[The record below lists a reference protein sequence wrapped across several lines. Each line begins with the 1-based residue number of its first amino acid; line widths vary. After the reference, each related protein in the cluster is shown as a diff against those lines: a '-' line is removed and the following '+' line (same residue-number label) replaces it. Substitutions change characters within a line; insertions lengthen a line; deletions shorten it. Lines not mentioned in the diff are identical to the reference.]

1 MLSGVADRREK
12 PAGRGQI
19 VDRLRSNSRSYL
31 SKRIVN
37 MDRSDDFAADPC
49 NVRQY
54 PEFDHLLLQKKRL
67 IFGLPKKTEEVIMS
81 DENFDPEMNEDEESF
96 AAMFEASLEGMG
108 QQLEPG
114 KKIEA
119 TILQIG
125 AEWSF
130 LDVGQKG
137 EGVLASAEL
146 LNGDGEHQYAVGDKI
161 SAYFLSRA
169 GGELRFT
176 TKIGGTGSG
185 TEQLENAY
193 QAGIPVDGTIEKE
206 IKGGFEV
213 KLAGNVR
220 AFCPFSQTGMRQA
233 EPAELIGQSL
243 PFKISQFS
251 ERGRNVV
258 VSHRAILDEEREQL
272 RVGLRETL
280 KEGMVVKGT
289 VTNIRDFG
297 AFLDI
302 GGIEGLLPISEISY
316 GRIEDINEVLTLGQ
330 ELEVA
335 VKRIDWDN
343 NKFSFSLRDT
353 QADPWNK
360 VGSIYQVGQ
369 QYLGKVSRLAQFGAF
384 VTLEDGIDGLL
395 HISKLGDGQRIRHP
409 QDVVSVGQ
417 QIQIIVEKIDQAE
430 RRISLALAANK
441 DEVTETSYN
450 DQPLTTD
457 GLGTFGDLLKASQQR
472 KGDKKRK

>member
-1 MLSGVADRREK
+1 M
-12 PAGRGQI
+12 
-19 VDRLRSNSRSYL
+19 N
-31 SKRIVN
+31 
-37 MDRSDDFAADPC
+37 DD
-49 NVRQY
+49 
-54 PEFDHLLLQKKRL
+54 
-67 IFGLPKKTEEVIMS
+67 
-81 DENFDPEMNEDEESF
+81 NFTDDEMNEDEGSF
-96 AAMFEASLEGMG
+96 ADMFEASLAEVG
-108 QQLEPG
+108 QPLERG

-125 AEWSF
+125 SDWSF

-146 LNGDGEHQYAVGDKI
+146 LNGDGEHQYVVGDKI
-161 SAYFLSRA
+161 AAYFLSRS

-176 TKIGGTGSG
+176 TKIGGGGTG
-185 TEQLENAY
+185 TEQLETAY
-193 QAGIPVDGTIEKE
+193 QSGIPIDGTIEKE

-213 KLAGNVR
+213 KLAGNAR
-220 AFCPFSQTGMRQA
+220 AFCPFSQTGLRLA
-233 EPAELIGQSL
+233 EPADLIGQSL

-251 ERGRNVV
+251 ERGRNIV

-297 AFLDI
+297 AFVDI

-316 GRIEDINEVLTLGQ
+316 GRVEDVNDVLSLGQ

-353 QADPWNK
+353 QADPWQK

-369 QYLGKVSRLAQFGAF
+369 QYPGKVSRLAQFGAF

-417 QIQIIVEKIDQAE
+417 QIQIVVENIDQAE
-430 RRISLALAANK
+430 RRISLALAGNK
-441 DEVTETSYN
+441 DEVTETSYS
-450 DQPLTTD
+450 DQPAATA
-457 GLGTFGDLLKASQQR
+457 GLGTLGDLLKANQQKR
-472 KGDKKRK
+472 GHKKRR

>member
-1 MLSGVADRREK
+1 M
-12 PAGRGQI
+12 
-19 VDRLRSNSRSYL
+19 
-31 SKRIVN
+31 
-37 MDRSDDFAADPC
+37 SDD
-49 NVRQY
+49 
-54 PEFDHLLLQKKRL
+54 
-67 IFGLPKKTEEVIMS
+67 
-81 DENFDPEMNEDEESF
+81 NFTDDAMNDDEESF
-96 AAMFEASLEGMG
+96 AEMFEASLDGVGEP
-108 QQLEPG
+108 LVPG
-114 KKIEA
+114 KKIAA

-125 AEWSF
+125 SEWSF

-146 LNGDGEHQYAVGDKI
+146 LNGDGEHQYVVGDKI
-161 SAYFLSRA
+161 SAYFLSRS

-193 QAGIPVDGTIEKE
+193 QGGIPVDGTIEKE

-213 KLAGNVR
+213 KLAGNTR
-220 AFCPFSQTGMRQA
+220 AFCPFSQTGLRQA
-233 EPAELIGQSL
+233 EPADLIGQSL

-251 ERGRNVV
+251 ERGRNIV

-280 KEGMVVKGT
+280 KEGMVVRGT

-316 GRIEDINEVLTLGQ
+316 GRVEDINDILTLGQ

-353 QADPWNK
+353 QADPWKK
-360 VGSIYQVGQ
+360 VGSIYRVGQ
-369 QYLGKVSRLAQFGAF
+369 QYPGKVSRLAQFGAF
-384 VTLEDGIDGLL
+384 VTLEEGIDGLL

-409 QDVVSVGQ
+409 QDVISVGQ
-417 QIQIIVEKIDQAE
+417 KIEVLVEKIDQDE
-430 RRISLALAANK
+430 RRISLALAGNK
-441 DEVTETSYN
+441 DEEVETSYT
-450 DQPLTTD
+450 DQPATST
-457 GLGTFGDLLKASQQR
+457 GLGTLGDLLKMSQQKRTGR
-472 KGDKKRK
+472 KGIKK

>member
-1 MLSGVADRREK
+1 M
-12 PAGRGQI
+12 
-19 VDRLRSNSRSYL
+19 N
-31 SKRIVN
+31 
-37 MDRSDDFAADPC
+37 DD
-49 NVRQY
+49 
-54 PEFDHLLLQKKRL
+54 
-67 IFGLPKKTEEVIMS
+67 
-81 DENFDPEMNEDEESF
+81 NFTDDEMNEDEGSF
-96 AAMFEASLEGMG
+96 ADMFEASLAEVG
-108 QQLEPG
+108 QPLERG

-125 AEWSF
+125 SDWSF

-146 LNGDGEHQYAVGDKI
+146 LNGDGEHQYVVGDKI
-161 SAYFLSRA
+161 AAYFLSRS

-176 TKIGGTGSG
+176 TKIGGGGTG
-185 TEQLENAY
+185 TEQLETAY
-193 QAGIPVDGTIEKE
+193 QSGIPIDGTIEKE

-213 KLAGNVR
+213 KLAGNAR
-220 AFCPFSQTGMRQA
+220 AFCPFSQTGLRLA
-233 EPAELIGQSL
+233 EPADLIGQSL

-251 ERGRNVV
+251 ERGRNIV

-297 AFLDI
+297 AFVDI

-316 GRIEDINEVLTLGQ
+316 ARVEDVNDVLNLGQ

-369 QYLGKVSRLAQFGAF
+369 QYPGKVSRLAQFGAF
-384 VTLEDGIDGLL
+384 VTLEDGVDGLL

-417 QIQIIVEKIDQAE
+417 QLQIIVEKIDQAE
-430 RRISLALAANK
+430 KRISLALAGNTD
-441 DEVTETSYN
+441 DETETSYN
-450 DQPLTTD
+450 DQPAATA
-457 GLGTFGDLLKASQQR
+457 GLGTLGDLLKASQQKR
-472 KGDKKRK
+472 GHKKRR

>member
-1 MLSGVADRREK
+1 M
-12 PAGRGQI
+12 
-19 VDRLRSNSRSYL
+19 
-31 SKRIVN
+31 
-37 MDRSDDFAADPC
+37 SDD
-49 NVRQY
+49 
-54 PEFDHLLLQKKRL
+54 
-67 IFGLPKKTEEVIMS
+67 
-81 DENFDPEMNEDEESF
+81 NFTDDAMNDDEESF
-96 AAMFEASLEGMG
+96 AEMFEASLDGVGEP
-108 QQLEPG
+108 LVPG
-114 KKIEA
+114 KKIAA

-125 AEWSF
+125 SEWSF

-146 LNGDGEHQYAVGDKI
+146 LNGDGEHQYVVGDKI
-161 SAYFLSRA
+161 SAYFLSRS

-193 QAGIPVDGTIEKE
+193 QGGIPVDGTIEKE

-213 KLAGNVR
+213 KLAGNTR
-220 AFCPFSQTGMRQA
+220 AFCPFSQTGLRQA
-233 EPAELIGQSL
+233 EPVDLIGQSL

-251 ERGRNVV
+251 ERGRNIV

-280 KEGMVVKGT
+280 KEGMVVRGT

-316 GRIEDINEVLTLGQ
+316 GRVEDINDILTLGQ

-353 QADPWNK
+353 QADPWKK
-360 VGSIYQVGQ
+360 VGSIYRVGQ
-369 QYLGKVSRLAQFGAF
+369 QYPGKVSRLAQFGAF
-384 VTLEDGIDGLL
+384 VTLEEGIDGLL

-409 QDVVSVGQ
+409 QDVISVGQ
-417 QIQIIVEKIDQAE
+417 KIEVLVEKIDQDE
-430 RRISLALAANK
+430 RRISLALAGNK
-441 DEVTETSYN
+441 DEEVETSYT
-450 DQPLTTD
+450 DQPATST
-457 GLGTFGDLLKASQQR
+457 GLGTLGDLLKMSQQKRKSR
-472 KGDKKRK
+472 KGMKK

>member
-1 MLSGVADRREK
+1 M
-12 PAGRGQI
+12 
-19 VDRLRSNSRSYL
+19 N
-31 SKRIVN
+31 
-37 MDRSDDFAADPC
+37 DD
-49 NVRQY
+49 
-54 PEFDHLLLQKKRL
+54 
-67 IFGLPKKTEEVIMS
+67 
-81 DENFDPEMNEDEESF
+81 NFTDDEMNEDEGSF
-96 AAMFEASLEGMG
+96 AAMFEASQAEVGQPLER
-108 QQLEPG
+108 G

-125 AEWSF
+125 SDWSF

-146 LNGDGEHQYAVGDKI
+146 LNGDGEQQYVVGDKI
-161 SAYFLSRA
+161 SAYFLSRS

-176 TKIGGTGSG
+176 TKIGGGGTG
-185 TEQLENAY
+185 TEQLETAY
-193 QAGIPVDGTIEKE
+193 QSGIPIDGTIEKE

-233 EPAELIGQSL
+233 EPADLIGQNL

-251 ERGRNVV
+251 ERGRNIV

-272 RVGLRETL
+272 RVALRETL

-297 AFLDI
+297 AFVDI

-316 GRIEDINEVLTLGQ
+316 GRVEDINDVLSLGQ

-353 QADPWNK
+353 QADPWKK

-369 QYLGKVSRLAQFGAF
+369 QYPGKVSRLAQFGAF
-384 VTLEDGIDGLL
+384 VTLEDGVDGLL

-417 QIQIIVEKIDQAE
+417 QLQIIIENIDQAE
-430 RRISLALAANK
+430 KRISLALAGNK
-441 DEVTETSYN
+441 DDETETSYN
-450 DQPLTTD
+450 DQPATT
-457 GLGTFGDLLKASQQR
+457 GLGTLGDLLKASQQKR
-472 KGDKKRK
+472 GHKKRR

>member
-1 MLSGVADRREK
+1 M
-12 PAGRGQI
+12 
-19 VDRLRSNSRSYL
+19 N
-31 SKRIVN
+31 
-37 MDRSDDFAADPC
+37 DD
-49 NVRQY
+49 
-54 PEFDHLLLQKKRL
+54 
-67 IFGLPKKTEEVIMS
+67 
-81 DENFDPEMNEDEESF
+81 NFTDDEMNEDEGSF
-96 AAMFEASLEGMG
+96 ADMFEASLAEVG
-108 QQLEPG
+108 QPLERG

-125 AEWSF
+125 SDWSF

-146 LNGDGEHQYAVGDKI
+146 LNGDGEHQYVVGDKI
-161 SAYFLSRA
+161 AAYFLSRS

-176 TKIGGTGSG
+176 TKIGGGGTG
-185 TEQLENAY
+185 TEQLETAY
-193 QAGIPVDGTIEKE
+193 QSGIPIDGTIEKE

-213 KLAGNVR
+213 KLAGNAR
-220 AFCPFSQTGMRQA
+220 AFCPFSQTGLRLA
-233 EPAELIGQSL
+233 EPADLIGQSL

-251 ERGRNVV
+251 ERGRNIV

-297 AFLDI
+297 AFVDI

-316 GRIEDINEVLTLGQ
+316 ARVEDVNDVLNLGQ

-353 QADPWNK
+353 QADPWKK

-369 QYLGKVSRLAQFGAF
+369 QYPGKVSRLAQFGAF
-384 VTLEDGIDGLL
+384 VTLEDGVDGLL

-417 QIQIIVEKIDQAE
+417 QLQIIVEKIDQAE
-430 RRISLALAANK
+430 KRISLALAGNK

-450 DQPLTTD
+450 DQPVTA
-457 GLGTFGDLLKASQQR
+457 GLGTLGDLLKANQQKR
-472 KGDKKRK
+472 GHKKRR

>member
-1 MLSGVADRREK
+1 MNDGSF
-12 PAGRGQI
+12 
-19 VDRLRSNSRSYL
+19 
-31 SKRIVN
+31 
-37 MDRSDDFAADPC
+37 DDD
-49 NVRQY
+49 
-54 PEFDHLLLQKKRL
+54 
-67 IFGLPKKTEEVIMS
+67 
-81 DENFDPEMNEDEESF
+81 MNEDSEDF
-96 AAMFEASLEGMG
+96 AAMFEASLENVG

-125 AEWSF
+125 KDWTF

-137 EGVLASAEL
+137 EGVLSSAEL
-146 LNGDGEHQYAVGDKI
+146 LDGDGNLLYEVGDVI

-176 TKIGGTGSG
+176 TKIGGSGSG

-193 QAGIPVDGTIEKE
+193 QSGIPVDGTIEKE

-213 KLAGNVR
+213 KLAGSVR
-220 AFCPFSQTGMRQA
+220 AFCPFSQTGLRQT
-233 EPAELIGQSL
+233 EPADLIGQSL
-243 PFKISQFS
+243 SFKITQFS
-251 ERGRNVV
+251 ERGRNIV

-272 RVGLRETL
+272 RVSLRETL

-316 GRIEDINEVLTLGQ
+316 GRVENIEEVLSIGQ

-360 VGSIYQVGQ
+360 VGSIYKVGQ
-369 QYLGKVSRLAQFGAF
+369 QYPGKISRLAQFGAF
-384 VTLEDGIDGLL
+384 VTLEEGIDGLL
-395 HISKLGDGQRIRHP
+395 HISKLGDGKRIRHP
-409 QDVVSVGQ
+409 QDVVSIGQ
-417 QIQIIVEKIDQAE
+417 QIQVVIEKIDLDE
-430 RRISLALAANK
+430 RRISLALAGQQ
-441 DEVTETSYN
+441 DEFEETTYT
-450 DQPLTTD
+450 DQPVSSA
-457 GLGTFGDLLKASQQR
+457 GLGTLGDLLKASQEKKERRRR
-472 KGDKKRK
+472 K

>member
-1 MLSGVADRREK
+1 M
-12 PAGRGQI
+12 
-19 VDRLRSNSRSYL
+19 N
-31 SKRIVN
+31 
-37 MDRSDDFAADPC
+37 DD
-49 NVRQY
+49 
-54 PEFDHLLLQKKRL
+54 
-67 IFGLPKKTEEVIMS
+67 
-81 DENFDPEMNEDEESF
+81 NFTDDEMNEDEGSF
-96 AAMFEASLEGMG
+96 ADMFEASLAEVG
-108 QQLEPG
+108 QPLERG

-125 AEWSF
+125 SDWSF

-146 LNGDGEHQYAVGDKI
+146 LNGDGEHQYVVGDKI
-161 SAYFLSRA
+161 AAYFLSRS

-176 TKIGGTGSG
+176 TKIGGGGTG
-185 TEQLENAY
+185 TEQLETAY
-193 QAGIPVDGTIEKE
+193 QSGIPIDGTIEKE

-213 KLAGNVR
+213 KLAGNAR
-220 AFCPFSQTGMRQA
+220 AFCPFSQTGLRLA
-233 EPAELIGQSL
+233 EPADLIGQSL

-251 ERGRNVV
+251 ERGRNIV

-297 AFLDI
+297 AFVDI

-316 GRIEDINEVLTLGQ
+316 ARVEDVNDVLSLGQ

-369 QYLGKVSRLAQFGAF
+369 QYPGKVSRLAQFGAF
-384 VTLEDGIDGLL
+384 VTLEDGVDGLL

-417 QIQIIVEKIDQAE
+417 QLQIIVEKIDQAE
-430 RRISLALAANK
+430 KRISLALAGNTD
-441 DEVTETSYN
+441 DETETSYN
-450 DQPLTTD
+450 DQPAATA
-457 GLGTFGDLLKASQQR
+457 GLGTLGDLLKASQQKR
-472 KGDKKRK
+472 GHKKRR